1 MMRNEFASFLY
12 CLTYNLFLILT
23 KDRKRVVY
31 ENSNCRIRKWRSY
44 GKAVDMVSKG
54 HDVKLYCRNQSIS
67 KFQNAIEKGGFD
79 FNNEGDERFVKF
91 TDISDDMEYVLK
103 DAEIVQVIIPS
114 SYIEYYADV
123 MAEHVTD
130 NQLIF
135 FNMVIKNGVN
145 SFYECFRR

>member
-23 KDRKRVVY
+23 KDRKELFMKIAIVGSGNGAVTA
-31 ENSNCRIRKWRSY
+31 
-44 GKAVDMVSKG
+44 AVDMVSKG
-54 HDVKLYCRNQSIS
+54 HDVKLYCRNKYIS

-103 DAEIVQVIIPS
+103 DAGNCS
-114 SYIEYYADV
+114 
-123 MAEHVTD
+123 
-130 NQLIF
+130 
-135 FNMVIKNGVN
+135 
-145 SFYECFRR
+145 

>member
-44 GKAVDMVSKG
+44 GAVDMVSKG

-135 FNMVIKNGVN
+135 FNMG
-145 SFYECFRR
+145 C